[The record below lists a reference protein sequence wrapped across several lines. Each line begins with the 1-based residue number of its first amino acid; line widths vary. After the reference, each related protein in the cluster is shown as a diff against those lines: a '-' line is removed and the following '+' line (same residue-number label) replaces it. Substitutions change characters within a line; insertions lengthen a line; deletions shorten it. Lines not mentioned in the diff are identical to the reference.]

1 MNALWVAHD
10 RNKDFSWKQSKP
22 ELLSLVSNLL
32 FVRKFFPNFNRILFA
47 DDHTKKYLYQFNIPS
62 LFNEV
67 NTSVL
72 NKSYKINP
80 KFFWAYS
87 KILAQR
93 ATKGP
98 TVIFDLDFRLFQD
111 LSKLGFFNYDV
122 GGFCIESIDK
132 KYYYSKP
139 EDALRGIVIGRDFN
153 WDGYSTNVSCL
164 YIKDDEFKNMYCDY
178 ALDYMYQWTS
188 LYKEADYCENY
199 ILFAEQYMLSQFIN
213 KYNKK
218 VGVLINDIQDGPLPN
233 YCVDL
238 GVTLENSNKY
248 FYHYGNHKKNFV
260 VGSELYN
267 VEVDTIKQYAEY
279 NISDEKGLK
288 ILNQIYNLKDD
299 EGCFRKLDETLR

>member
-10 RNKDFSWKQSKP
+10 RNKDLSWKQSKP

-32 FVRKFFPNFNRILFA
+32 FVRKFFPNFNRMLFA
-47 DDHTKKYLYQFNIPS
+47 DDHTRKYLSQFNIPS

-67 NTSVL
+67 NTSML

-122 GGFCIESIDK
+122 GGFCVESIEG

-139 EDALRGIVIGRDFN
+139 EEILKGIVIGKDFN

-164 YIKDDEFKNMYCDY
+164 YIKDNDFKNMYCDY

-188 LYKEADYCENY
+188 LYKEAEYCENY
-199 ILFAEQYMLSQFIN
+199 ILFVEQYMLSQLIN
-213 KYNKK
+213 KHNKK
-218 VGVLINDIQDGPLPN
+218 VAVLINDIQDGNLPH

-238 GVTLENSNKY
+238 GITLENSNNY

-260 VGSELYN
+260 VGRELYK
-267 VEVDTIKQYAEY
+267 VEVDTIKEYAEY
-279 NISDEKGLK
+279 YLRDERGLK
-288 ILNQIYNLKDD
+288 ILNEIYNLKDD